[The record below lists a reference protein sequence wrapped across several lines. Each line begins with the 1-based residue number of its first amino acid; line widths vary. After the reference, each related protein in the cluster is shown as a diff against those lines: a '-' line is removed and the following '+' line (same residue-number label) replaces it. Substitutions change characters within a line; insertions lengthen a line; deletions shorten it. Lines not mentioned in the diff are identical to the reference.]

1 MKLFSQ
7 FLKNITINFPIGHGD
22 YQRASSQLGR
32 VLRLEAEGNEAELV
46 KFIESWGLDPLNYS
60 VDPLSNKSLYD

>member
-7 FLKNITINFPIGHGD
+7 FLKNIMTNFPVGHGD
-22 YQRASSQLGR
+22 YQRASCQLGR
-32 VLRLEAEGNEAELV
+32 VLRFEAESDEAALV
-46 KFIESWGLDPLNYS
+46 RIIESWGLDPLNYS